1 MKTITMYTLLGMV
14 KDGKAPKKIKYQNEI
29 YTTDDVEY
37 FCYKSGNRT
46 PLFEHIFDYYSD
58 YDALNEEVIILDNLE
73 EEKKIPEKL
82 DDFTIAVGKVDESN
96 IEEYIQTLFNQ
107 QYEIFNKI
115 NSIIDYL
122 KSKVE

>member
-1 MKTITMYTLLGMV
+1 MKTITMYELLGLV

-29 YTTDDVEY
+29 YTMDDVEY

-46 PLFEHIFDYYSD
+46 PLFEHIFDYYGD

-82 DDFTIAVGKVDESN
+82 EYEVSDENGEFSINGFTFDSEQK
-96 IEEYIQTLFNQ
+96 IQIIKTVN
-107 QYEIFNKI
+107 E
-115 NSIIDYL
+115 IIDFL
-122 KSKVE
+122 KSKGE

>member
-73 EEKKIPEKL
+73 EEKEIPEKL
-82 DDFTIAVGKVDESN
+82 EYEVDENGKLSIN
-96 IEEYIQTLFNQ
+96 GVTFDFEQKLQIIETVNE
-107 QYEIFNKI
+107 
-115 NSIIDYL
+115 IIDFL
-122 KSKVE
+122 KSKGE